1 MALSSVI
8 SLAIMMLQ
16 LMCTWSSHSINNSTY
31 YNFLDIGL
39 WLPLILVTCI
49 VQNEKNQ
56 YIIPS
61 VSSACNSHHIKI
73 RFIMSLL
80 LPSHFYRHQY
90 SYFSLHQ
97 YMNVSHHSVLILFQ
111 ETVEAQN
118 WFTWVHCSICH
129 MILSNF
135 FFFRAS
141 CCWGRMDPGGQ
152 CIIKQ
157 LCVLFW
163 IYLALLFQW
172 QDPFWRLWV
181 VDNLRSSCHWAC
193 FQ

>member
-16 LMCTWSSHSINNSTY
+16 LVCTWSSHSINNSTY

-39 WLPLILVTCI
+39 WLPLILVTWI

-73 RFIMSLL
+73 LFIMSLL
-80 LPSHFYRHQY
+80 LPSHFYSHQY
-90 SYFSLHQ
+90 SYFSLEWS
-97 YMNVSHHSVLILFQ
+97 VSYQSVLTLFQ

-129 MILSNF
+129 IIGFNF
-135 FFFRAS
+135 FSFELS
-141 CCWGRMDPGGQ
+141 TVKGEWTLVG
-152 CIIKQ
+152 
-157 LCVLFW
+157 
-163 IYLALLFQW
+163 
-172 QDPFWRLWV
+172 
-181 VDNLRSSCHWAC
+181 ST
-193 FQ
+193 